1 MKMLLAIRL
10 AVLICAALTVG
21 AQGQD
26 NRLFPIK
33 ASTLDSLRDVD
44 ATYMYIDSVTFLPLR
59 SSTGKKWLAV
69 DWHDTWFVVQRG
81 HPGHAGQRG
90 AGGAVEIVLAGTVR
104 EPGTGTAVP
113 NAFVGICRRYALT
126 GRLLD
131 SADVPST
138 DTADNVPYV
147 GFIPQGSTR
156 TDSAGRFRLRLA
168 VAQQSWLLVSHD
180 QHDALLIDVG
190 AAVKASRVRLPRHR

>member
-1 MKMLLAIRL
+1 MVGPVALLWLFAAMLAFGQSARTFAISQH
-10 AVLICAALTVG
+10 A
-21 AQGQD
+21 
-26 NRLFPIK
+26 
-33 ASTLDSLRDVD
+33 LDSLRDGS
-44 ATYMYIDSVTFLPLR
+44 AAYLYIDSVTFLPLW
-59 SSTGKKWLAV
+59 SSTGKRRLAV

-90 AGGAVEIVLAGTVR
+90 AVGAVEIVLAGTVR

-138 DTADNVPYV
+138 DTASNVPYV

-168 VAQQSWLLVSHD
+168 VAQQSWLVVSHD